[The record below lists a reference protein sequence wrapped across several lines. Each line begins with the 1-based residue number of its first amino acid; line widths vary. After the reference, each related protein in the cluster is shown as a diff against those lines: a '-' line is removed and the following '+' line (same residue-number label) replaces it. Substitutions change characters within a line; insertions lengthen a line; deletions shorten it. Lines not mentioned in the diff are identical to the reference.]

1 VNEVIEMRNV
11 DNSSMLKRVG
21 RILLPFAAVLMLIFC
36 APGSKTRAQTTQQ
49 ANKQAVTTVGHD
61 HAGEAARNAFPDVE
75 AMDQDGRPLHFY
87 SDLIKGKKVIVNF
100 IFTSCT
106 YICPL
111 QGANFSKIQAA
122 LGDRLGKDVSL
133 VSVSIDPLTDTPQ
146 QLKSW
151 GEKFGRREGWTF
163 VTGKKTEIDKL
174 LRALTGDPSGVT
186 EHSAIAF
193 IGDYDQG
200 VWIRADALDDPVR
213 LIGAL
218 DNVLRRNV
226 SR

>member
-1 VNEVIEMRNV
+1 MKNV
-11 DNSSMLKRVG
+11 ESNSMVKRARRV
-21 RILLPFAAVLMLIFC
+21 LLPFAAVLILLLC
-36 APGSKTRAQTTQQ
+36 AAGSKVSAQTTE
-49 ANKQAVTTVGHD
+49 NERSHNSKETV
-61 HAGEAARNAFPDVE
+61 RNAFPDVE
-75 AMDQDGRPLHFY
+75 AMDQDGRPLRFY

-111 QGANFSKIQAA
+111 QGANFSKLQAA
-122 LGDRLGKDVSL
+122 LGDRLGEDVSL

-146 QLKSW
+146 RLKTW
-151 GEKFGRREGWTF
+151 GERFGRRAGWTF
-163 VTGKKTEIDKL
+163 VTGKKTEMDTL

-193 IGDYDQG
+193 VGNYDLG
-200 VWIRADALDDPVR
+200 VWIRADALDEPTR
-213 LIGAL
+213 LINTL
-218 DNVLRRNV
+218 DNALRQNA